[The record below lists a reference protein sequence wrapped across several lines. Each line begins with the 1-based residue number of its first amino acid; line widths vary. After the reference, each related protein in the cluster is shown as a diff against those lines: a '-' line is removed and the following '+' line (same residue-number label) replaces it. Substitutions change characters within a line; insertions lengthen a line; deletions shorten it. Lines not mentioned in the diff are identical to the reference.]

1 MGDMKRFACAALAVF
16 VFSALSAQADESSIA
31 RGRAI
36 AKENCGRCHALGRTG
51 RSPNPKSPPFRALA
65 QKYPLSNLEEALGEG
80 IVVGHEGPEMPQFK
94 FSTTQIEQL
103 LAYLS
108 SLQKK

>member
-1 MGDMKRFACAALAVF
+1 MKRFAFAVLALLALAALP
-16 VFSALSAQADESSIA
+16 AQADRNSVA
-31 RGRAI
+31 HGRAI

-51 RSPNPKSPPFRALA
+51 RSPNPKSPPFRTLA

-103 LAYLS
+103 LAYLAS
-108 SLQKK
+108 VQKK